1 MYDSG
6 CPDRFPSILRIDVTA
21 TECPFPVGVIGCG
34 DSCDGVGAP
43 VRVKKVCT
51 SLLVSAN
58 VVHTPYMTL
67 KNVAFLALIGM
78 LLLTLLLAVDF
89 IRTVSGVMNDVVPAM
104 ALLRSLVYLLASI
117 SVTAFFYVFH
127 GAQSR

>member
-1 MYDSG
+1 MY
-6 CPDRFPSILRIDVTA
+6 VVA
-21 TECPFPVGVIGCG
+21 H
-34 DSCDGVGAP
+34 
-43 VRVKKVCT
+43 
-51 SLLVSAN
+51 

-89 IRTVSGVMNDVVPAM
+89 IRSVSGVMNDVVPAM

-127 GAQSR
+127 RAQSR